1 MTRRKRYVED
11 NENHERWLISYADFI
26 TLLFAFFVVMYAV
39 SVVNVGKYKVLSEA
53 LGDAFGGRGTVAGA
67 DTSVLPGSPEPLP
80 LSSII
85 ARKRAESLKRDRER
99 LDLLA
104 RRLDSVLAPLVRS
117 GKVRVTQTARG
128 VTVEINASVL
138 FDEGEAGLT
147 GNARETLD
155 AVAALLKDDT
165 HAIEVEGHTD
175 TTPIANAAFP
185 SNWELSAVRASTVV
199 RLFVDQGVQ
208 EGRLAAVGRGAN
220 QPIASNDDPVGRARN
235 RRVAVTILSGSGA
248 E

>member
-39 SVVNVGKYKVLSEA
+39 SVVNVGKYKVLSDA
-53 LGDAFGGRGTVAGA
+53 LGDAFGRRGAATKINTAVE
-67 DTSVLPGSPEPLP
+67 VEPLP
-80 LSSII
+80 LANII
-85 ARKRAESLKRDRER
+85 ARKRAEEAKRDRVR

-104 RRLDSVLAPLVRS
+104 RKLNSVLKPLVDS
-117 GKVRVTQTARG
+117 GKVRVTQNARG

-138 FDEGEAGLT
+138 FDEGDAGLV
-147 GNARETLD
+147 GNAKETLRT
-155 AVAALLKDDT
+155 VAGLLKDDT

-175 TTPIANAAFP
+175 TTPIATTAFP

-199 RLFVDQGVQ
+199 RLFVESGVL
-208 EGRLAAVGRGAN
+208 ERRLAAVGRGAN
-220 QPIASNDDPVGRARN
+220 QPIASNDDPIGRARN
-235 RRVAVTILSGSGA
+235 RRVAVTILA

>member
-39 SVVNVGKYKVLSEA
+39 SVVNVGKYKVLSDA
-53 LGDAFGGRGTVAGA
+53 LGDAFGGRGAATQIN
-67 DTSVLPGSPEPLP
+67 TSVEVEALP
-80 LSSII
+80 LSNII
-85 ARKRAESLKRDRER
+85 AHKRAEAAKRERER

-104 RRLDSVLAPLVRS
+104 RKLNSVLAPLVNS

-138 FDEGEAGLT
+138 FDEGDAGLT
-147 GNARETLD
+147 GNARETLGT
-155 AVAALLKDDT
+155 VAALLKDDS

-185 SNWELSAVRASTVV
+185 SNWELSAVRASSVV
-199 RLFVDQGVQ
+199 RLFIENGVQ
-208 EGRLAAVGRGAN
+208 ENRLAAVGRGAN
-220 QPIASNDDPVGRARN
+220 RPIASNDDPIGRARN
-235 RRVAVTILSGSGA
+235 RRVAVTILSGT
-248 E
+248 